1 MKKKKQEQKPEY
13 LTKRI
18 LFSRTNKALKD
29 AAEEAME
36 LVGYVVV
43 AEGDWVVK
51 KYQDG
56 RIEQIKRLEV
66 VEQPEKIILD

>member
-1 MKKKKQEQKPEY
+1 MKKKEQEQKPEY

-18 LFSRTNKALKD
+18 LFRRTNKALKE

-43 AEGDWVVK
+43 AESGWVVK